1 MAGWSEESAKLAREV
16 EVALLT
22 QIRDKAASKLD
33 SEQLQMVAE
42 AYAAVVSNP
51 VPAESPKRSGKVHFQ

>member
-1 MAGWSEESAKLAREV
+1 M
-16 EVALLT
+16 ALLT